1 MNRSRVCLS
10 PNMEDRRQAG
20 LAGKRCSRLAS
31 QQQRQDVAFEPLRP
45 TSSGWLEARLNL
57 ESATC
62 LYGRFGI
69 DGLRTHTHSR
79 VAGVVHEPTVGVVPA
94 AGQHRAIPSWPRPM
108 TTVSLSGRFAVNFMS
123 ADRGQVRGAGS
134 KPPRPLSSQ
143 TPTSRCR
150 SATAGRRAR
159 ARESPP
165 GVGHA
170 AIGTRV
176 ALRYRSRLPA
186 RQHVRP

>member
-10 PNMEDRRQAG
+10 PNMEDRRHAG

-45 TSSGWLEARLNL
+45 TLSGWLGARLNQ

-79 VAGVVHEPTVGVVPA
+79 VAGVVHG
-94 AGQHRAIPSWPRPM
+94 
-108 TTVSLSGRFAVNFMS
+108 L
-123 ADRGQVRGAGS
+123 AD
-134 KPPRPLSSQ
+134 
-143 TPTSRCR
+143 
-150 SATAGRRAR
+150 
-159 ARESPP
+159 
-165 GVGHA
+165 
-170 AIGTRV
+170 V
-176 ALRYRSRLPA
+176 A
-186 RQHVRP
+186 